1 MWVLSKIWMMNFCDA
16 GSEAFK
22 LMMNC
27 AIGMSLQY
35 KHDKSPSVT
44 KLRARVKLSKSLH
57 HEHEIYAHL
66 NAIHL
71 LGHSITSNE
80 WLQIIKLM
88 TITYQPKSEWLEMY
102 SPVNNF
108 LGWKGFKLMRYLPG
122 YEQPFSGIN
131 HLVGVWSL
139 ESARKVTGIWK
150 LAHFLGLI

>member
-1 MWVLSKIWMMNFCDA
+1 
-16 GSEAFK
+16 
-22 LMMNC
+22 
-27 AIGMSLQY
+27 
-35 KHDKSPSVT
+35 
-44 KLRARVKLSKSLH
+44 
-57 HEHEIYAHL
+57 
-66 NAIHL
+66 
-71 LGHSITSNE
+71 
-80 WLQIIKLM
+80 LM